1 MPADV
6 QPYPSPVDVQD
17 PEDAKDWLRRGI
29 RSTRAERS
37 ARRREQAAD
46 ALADV
51 LETIPEVR
59 QARCAS
65 VYVARESEPGTS
77 PILRRLAARGVRVLL
92 PVLGSGL
99 QRDWAEYAG
108 ADDLQ
113 QRSPGRPPEPGGE
126 RLGPEALADADV
138 IIVPALAVDTS
149 GARLGQGGG
158 WYDRALGHARDDV
171 LVIALTFPEEVY
183 EAGTRPLPHEPHDRH
198 VDAVA
203 TPEGWQ
209 RLRRRDAA

>member
-1 MPADV
+1 MFFQGFLKHPV
-6 QPYPSPVDVQD
+6 MVGSIIPSSDKLIRKMLKPVD
-17 PEDAKDWLRRGI
+17 W
-29 RSTRAERS
+29 S
-37 ARRREQAAD
+37 ACKLFVE
-46 ALADV
+46 
-51 LETIPEVR
+51 
-59 QARCAS
+59 
-65 VYVARESEPGTS
+65 YGPGVGTFCR
-77 PILRRLAARGVRVLL
+77 PILERMAARGVRVLL

-126 RLGPEALADADV
+126 PLGPSALADADV

-158 WYDRALGHARDDV
+158 WYDRALEHARDDV